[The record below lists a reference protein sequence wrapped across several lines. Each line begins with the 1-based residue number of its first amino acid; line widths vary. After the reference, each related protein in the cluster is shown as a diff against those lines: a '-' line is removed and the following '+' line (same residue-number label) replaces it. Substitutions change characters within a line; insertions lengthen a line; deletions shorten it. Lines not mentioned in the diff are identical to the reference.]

1 MLHSIF
7 QLLNT
12 EYVYVQV
19 MCSLIEV
26 SIQYVSKVLFTL
38 FICMSKC
45 TWVDCLCIRNS
56 VKCKLVA
63 TLVDALDKANA
74 ALEAVLKKDATQPK
88 IDAMNAVRAAA
99 DKLELEVSDDLWPMP
114 KYSELLFVY

>member
-45 TWVDCLCIRNS
+45 TWVDCLCIRDS
-56 VKCKLVA
+56 VKCKLVRK
-63 TLVDALDKANA
+63 LSNRVKRSKKSAL
-74 ALEAVLKKDATQPK
+74 LC
-88 IDAMNAVRAAA
+88 AVRR
-99 DKLELEVSDDLWPMP
+99 VSSW
-114 KYSELLFVY
+114 